1 MHLVGCFHNYITMH
15 RFTNIHLKCSLTVIM
30 NHQIAIYNDKY
41 SMKGMSILIQNNY
54 VFKLTLLRCFLLN
67 KQNSLNISR
76 KFLKRVLL
84 YFPSHHSCTPIA
96 HSIMLLSDTTKSEGK
111 WKVWI
116 EIYLFHEVMRGR
128 DRCENYRGM
137 VLGNAAYKIF

>member
-1 MHLVGCFHNYITMH
+1 
-15 RFTNIHLKCSLTVIM
+15 
-30 NHQIAIYNDKY
+30 
-41 SMKGMSILIQNNY
+41 MKGMSILIQNNY
-54 VFKLTLLRCFLLN
+54 VFNLSLLRCFLIN

-84 YFPSHHSCTPIA
+84 YFPSHHSCIPIA
-96 HSIMLLSDTTKSEGK
+96 HFVMLLSDTPKSEDK

-128 DRCENYRGM
+128 GRCEYYRGI
-137 VLGNAAYKIF
+137 V

>member
-1 MHLVGCFHNYITMH
+1 
-15 RFTNIHLKCSLTVIM
+15 
-30 NHQIAIYNDKY
+30 
-41 SMKGMSILIQNNY
+41 MKGMSILIQNNY

-84 YFPSHHSCTPIA
+84 YFPSHHGCIRIA
-96 HSIMLLSDTTKSEGK
+96 HFITLLSDTPKSDSK
-111 WKVWI
+111 WKVRI

-128 DRCENYRGM
+128 DRCENYMGTG
-137 VLGNAAYKIF
+137 LGNAAYKIF